1 MADQGHRATDS
12 ARQDNARG
20 TGSAWTPFR
29 HPAFTILW
37 TATVVASIGTWM
49 YNAACA
55 WLMTSLSPNPLLVAL
70 VQVANA
76 LPMVLFAIPAGALT
90 DIVDRRRLLVVAET
104 ATTAL
109 SAVFAV
115 LVALGLVTPSVLLL
129 FMFLIGAG
137 SALDAP
143 AWQAIVP
150 ELVPKQDLA
159 PAIAANGVGVNVSR
173 AIGPAVGGALTATGG
188 VVVPLWINAIS
199 NLATV
204 GALLWWHPPR
214 KARSQIPAERFW
226 RAIRTGWRYGSNSRP
241 LRATAVRTA
250 AFLVFASAY
259 WALLP
264 LVARHQIGGGPGAYG
279 VLLGCIGLGAIVGAA
294 ALSPLRAKLGP
305 DRVMA
310 AATAGTVLALVLF
323 GLARDLTTALVASLV
338 AGVSWVAAL
347 ATLNVSAQLALPD
360 WVRGRGLA
368 LYVTVV
374 FASMSLGSALWGQVA
389 TTLGLPAAH
398 FLAGLGALV
407 AIPVTWRCK
416 LQFGAEV
423 DLTPALSWP
432 MPVTTR
438 QMGEDQGPVLV
449 TVEYHIDPHDR
460 DAFLEAVE
468 RSSQERRRD
477 GAYEWAI
484 FEDTAQEGR
493 FLETF
498 LLESWLDHLRQ
509 HERTTSAD
517 LAVQHEVDRFN
528 RRGTPTVTHLVA
540 AERRP

>member
-1 MADQGHRATDS
+1 
-12 ARQDNARG
+12 
-20 TGSAWTPFR
+20 
-29 HPAFTILW
+29 
-37 TATVVASIGTWM
+37 M

-76 LPMVLFAIPAGALT
+76 LPMFLFAIPAGALT
-90 DIVDRRRLLVVAET
+90 DIADRRRLLIVAES
-104 ATTAL
+104 ATTVL
-109 SAVFAV
+109 SAIFAV
-115 LVALGLVTPSVLLL
+115 LVALALVTPPVLLL
-129 FMFLIGAG
+129 FVFLIGAG

-150 ELVPKQDLA
+150 QLVPKRELA

-173 AIGPAVGGALTATGG
+173 AIGPAVGGALTAAGG
-188 VVVPLWINAIS
+188 VLVPLWINAIS

-204 GALLWWHPPR
+204 GALLWWRPPR
-214 KARSQIPAERFW
+214 KARSQMPAERFW
-226 RAIRTGWRYGSNSRP
+226 RAIRTGWRYGINSRS
-241 LRATAVRTA
+241 LRATAIRTA

-264 LVARHQIGGGPGAYG
+264 LVARQQIAGGPGAYG
-279 VLLGCIGLGAIVGAA
+279 VLLGCIGLGAIVGAG
-294 ALSPLRAKLGP
+294 ALPPVRARLGP

-310 AATAGTVLALVLF
+310 AATVGTVLALVLF
-323 GLARDLTTALVASLV
+323 GLARDLATALVASLV
-338 AGVSWVAAL
+338 AGLSWVAAL
-347 ATLNVSAQLALPD
+347 STLNVSAQLALPD

-368 LYVTVV
+368 LYVTVL
-374 FASMSLGSALWGQVA
+374 FGSMSLGSALWGQVA

-407 AIPVTWRCK
+407 AIPITRRWK
-416 LQFGAEV
+416 LQIGADV

-432 MPVTTR
+432 TPVTTR
-438 QMGEDQGPVLV
+438 QMGQDQGPVLV
-449 TVEYHIDPHDR
+449 TVEYHIDPHSR
-460 DAFLEAVE
+460 EAFLEAVE
-468 RSSQERRRD
+468 RLSQERRRD
-477 GAYEWAI
+477 GAYEWGI
-484 FEDTAQEGR
+484 FEDAADDGR

-517 LAVQHEVDRFN
+517 QAVQAEVLRFN
-528 RRGTPTVTHLVA
+528 TRGVPTVTHLIA